1 MSRKSHLPG
10 RLLRCEKG
18 MAALEFIL
26 IAPALFALIFIIVL
40 YSFYFAA
47 VMGVRQAAAEG
58 ARAAV
63 AGLSI
68 SQREALATGRANAVI
83 NAYGPLLAAGGGAKS
98 TTISNDPVGTFKV
111 RVTYDISKSALYDYS
126 FIPMPPAP
134 IVATTT
140 VTNGS
145 Y

>member
-63 AGLSI
+63 AGISI
-68 SQREALATGRANAVI
+68 SQREELAKNRADAVI
-83 NAYGPLLAAGGGAKS
+83 NAYGPLLAAGEGAKVEA
-98 TTISNDPVGTFKV
+98 TTGDSVETFKV
-111 RVTYDISKSALYDYS
+111 KVTYNISESALYDYS
-126 FIPMPPAP
+126 FLPMPPSP
-134 IVATTT
+134 ISATTT

>member
-26 IAPALFALIFIIVL
+26 IAPALFALIFMIVL

-47 VMGVRQAAAEG
+47 LMGVRQAAAEG

-63 AGLSI
+63 AGKRRSDCK
-68 SQREALATGRANAVI
+68 A
-83 NAYGPLLAAGGGAKS
+83 
-98 TTISNDPVGTFKV
+98 
-111 RVTYDISKSALYDYS
+111 
-126 FIPMPPAP
+126 M
-134 IVATTT
+134 
-140 VTNGS
+140 
-145 Y
+145 

>member
-1 MSRKSHLPG
+1 MSRKSHLLG
-10 RLLRCEKG
+10 RLLHCEKG

-26 IAPALFALIFIIVL
+26 IAPALFALIFMIVI

-63 AGLSI
+63 AGISI
-68 SQREALATGRANAVI
+68 SQREELATNRANAVI
-83 NAYGPLLAAGGGAKS
+83 DAYGSLLAAGGGAQP

-111 RVTYDISKSALYDYS
+111 RVTYDISQSTLYDYS
-126 FIPMPPAP
+126 FIPMPPSP
-134 IVATTT
+134 IIATTV